1 MCCRR
6 AGTSLP
12 ARLQEAPWACGAMV
26 DAVAALAAITLLAVV
41 TMATRFGGVWIM
53 STVAITP
60 RIEAFLRYMS
70 VSVLI
75 SIVAASAWTSTSTAG
90 PRIWI
95 AVAAAALVMV
105 FTRSTLTAMLAG
117 TAIAA

>member
-6 AGTSLP
+6 AGTSSP
-12 ARLQEAPWACGAMV
+12 ARSRAASSECGAMV
-26 DAVAALAAITLLAVV
+26 ETIAAFGAVTLLAVI

-60 RIEAFLRYMS
+60 RVEAFLKYMS

-75 SIVAASAWTSTSTAG
+75 SIVAASTWASTAAAG

-95 AVAAAALVMV
+95 AVGTAALVMV
-105 FTRSTLTAMLAG
+105 TTRSTPIAMLAG
-117 TAIAA
+117 

>member
-1 MCCRR
+1 
-6 AGTSLP
+6 
-12 ARLQEAPWACGAMV
+12 MV
-26 DAVAALAAITLLAVV
+26 ETFAAIAAVTLLAVV

-75 SIVAASAWTSTSTAG
+75 SIVAASAWTSTFTAG

-95 AVAAAALVMV
+95 AAGAAALVMV
-105 FTRSTLTAMLAG
+105 FSRSVLTAMLAG
-117 TAIAA
+117 TAIAALARSLGL